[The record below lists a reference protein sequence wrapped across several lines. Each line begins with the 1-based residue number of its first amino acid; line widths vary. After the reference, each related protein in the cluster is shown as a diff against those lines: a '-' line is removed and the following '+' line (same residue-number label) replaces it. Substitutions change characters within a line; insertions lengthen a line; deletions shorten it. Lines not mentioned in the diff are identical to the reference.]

1 MKKVLV
7 YVLEGIKA
15 CLNAL
20 MGALCF
26 VKIEHDV
33 AVYPAA
39 GGGTRRADYYYSIY
53 DKLSGK
59 NLQFAVYIALAVMA
73 ASVVLSVVACVAKD
87 NLKIRIASHIMFVV
101 SALFFVVLLIYSTQF
116 LQYMY

>member
-1 MKKVLV
+1 MHMKKVLV

-33 AVYPAA
+33 AVYPAD
-39 GGGTRRADYYYSIY
+39 GGGTERADYYYSIY
-53 DKLSGK
+53 DKL
-59 NLQFAVYIALAVMA
+59 YIALAVMA

-87 NLKIRIASHIMFVV
+87 NLKIRIASHIIFVV